1 MEEGEAKGRMGGK
14 KRGFPKKIVVL
25 KEGFSKKD
33 SCFQKRRAGS
43 EKKDFPKEGFNGK
56 MEVLGLKKVFKTK
69 RKEWWQKRR
78 YCDKQERLV
87 TKKKGWWQK

>member
-1 MEEGEAKGRMGGK
+1 MAEKETQNGGGRGK
-14 KRGFPKKIVVL
+14 RKDGWK

-78 YCDKQERLV
+78 YCDKQESLV